1 MEGKM
6 KSKMM
11 VLIVVMGCLLAS
23 SALAGEVAVAS
34 VDLNRIQNEIG
45 SQRLVFIDAS
55 DEVKAEI
62 LSLQKTLDETL
73 IECVKEQDDGKLA
86 ILQARIQSI
95 NKKLNMI
102 RSAMTSRRI
111 EHKKSLAKFINSRYS
126 KKYALIVD
134 AQMFRNS
141 GQLIVWNASRIDDL
155 TDEIIQILD
164 KELP

>member
-11 VLIVVMGCLLAS
+11 AVIMVMGCLLAS
-23 SALAGEVAVAS
+23 SALADEVAVAS
-34 VDLNRIQNEIG
+34 VDLNRIQSEVG
-45 SQRLVFIDAS
+45 YQRLVFIDAS

-62 LSLQKTLDETL
+62 LSLQRKLDKTV
-73 IECVKEQDDGKLA
+73 IECVKEQDEGKLE
-86 ILQARIQSI
+86 ILETRIKSI
-95 NKKLNMI
+95 NKKLNII

-111 EHKKSLAKFINSRYS
+111 DHKKSLAKFINGRYS
-126 KKYALIVD
+126 KKYALIID

-141 GQLIVWNASRIDDL
+141 GQIIFWNASRMTDL
-155 TDEIIQILD
+155 TDEIIQMLD